1 MAIHRLYPMTKFS
14 LNLMAKANSSTY
26 VKNHMTN
33 DNKCWLSQFYCHLS
47 CALLNFVMIVMC
59 NIDVKFVCLMYYLCR
74 NCKGLNL
81 SILSMLNLSIESLNM
96 NNHVAYV
103 SNE

>member
-1 MAIHRLYPMTKFS
+1 MTKFNI
-14 LNLMAKANSSTY
+14 NLVAKSNGSTY
-26 VKNHMTN
+26 VKIHMTN
-33 DNKCWLSQFYCHLS
+33 DNRCWLSQLYYHLS
-47 CALLNFVMIVMC
+47 CALLNFVVIVMC
-59 NIDVKFVCLMYYLCR
+59 NIEVKFACLMYYLCG

-81 SILSMLNLSIESLNM
+81 SILLMLNLSIENLNM